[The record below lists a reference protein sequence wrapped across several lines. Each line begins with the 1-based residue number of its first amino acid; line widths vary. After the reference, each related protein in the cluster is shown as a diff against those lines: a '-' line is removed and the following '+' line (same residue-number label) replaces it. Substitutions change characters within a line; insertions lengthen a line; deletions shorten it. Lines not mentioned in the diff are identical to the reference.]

1 MSNNT
6 VSNSI
11 ITKKDLNRVFI
22 RSFGMQFSWNYERMQ
37 ALGYCWSILPVLK
50 KLYKDD
56 AEGLKAAVVRN
67 LEFFNTH
74 PYMALPIMGTTLA
87 MEEQAATGGKVDGKA
102 ISSIKVAMMGPLA
115 GIGDSFFWFTL
126 FPVCA
131 GIGVSLSQ
139 GGSIMGPLAFLI
151 LFNIF
156 NFGTRYLGLTYGYK
170 LGSSFIE
177 KISGG
182 SVMQRLSEGTTL
194 VGLMVLGV
202 MTATMVS
209 VPLGFVIGEG
219 EQAMTLASIFDGIMP
234 NIVPLLLTLGVYK
247 AIKKGMSTTIV
258 LFVVIGL
265 AILGAVIGLW

>member
-1 MSNNT
+1 MSENN
-6 VSNSI
+6 I
-11 ITKKDLNRVFI
+11 ITKKDLNRVF
-22 RSFGMQFSWNYERMQ
+22 RRAFGMQFSWNYERMQ
-37 ALGYCWSILPVLK
+37 ALGYCWTILPTLK

-56 AEGLKAAVVRN
+56 PEGLKHAVNRN

-74 PYMALPIMGTTLA
+74 PYMALPIFGVSLA
-87 MEEQAATGGKVDGKA
+87 MEEKMVQGGEVDGHA

-139 GGSIMGPLAFLI
+139 GGSILGPLAFLV

-156 NFGTRYLGLTYGYK
+156 NLGTRYFGLIYGYK
-170 LGSSFIE
+170 FGGSFIE

-209 VPLGFVIGEG
+209 VPLDFVVGKG
-219 EQAMTLASIFDGIMP
+219 EQALTLQGIFDGIMP
-234 NIVPLLLTLGVYK
+234 NLIPLLLTLGVYK
-247 AIKKGMSTTIV
+247 VIKKGMSTTAV
-258 LFVVIGL
+258 LFIVIGL
-265 AILGAVIGLW
+265 AILGAMIGLW

>member
-1 MSNNT
+1 MSETTNT
-6 VSNSI
+6 I
-11 ITKKDLNRVFI
+11 ITKKDLNRVF
-22 RSFGMQFSWNYERMQ
+22 RRGFGMQFSWNYERMQ
-37 ALGYCWSILPVLK
+37 ALGYCWSILPALK
-50 KLYKDD
+50 KIYKDD
-56 AEGLKAAVVRN
+56 PEALKAAVIRN

-74 PYMALPIMGTTLA
+74 PYMAMPIMGTSLA
-87 MEEQAATGGKVDGKA
+87 MEEKLAQGGEVDGNA
-102 ISSIKVAMMGPLA
+102 ISSIKVAMMGPFA

-139 GGSIMGPLAFLI
+139 GGSLLGPLVFLV

-156 NFGTRYLGLTYGYK
+156 NFGTRYFGLTYGYK
-170 LGSSFIE
+170 FGSSFIE

-209 VPLGFVIGEG
+209 VPLDFVVGEG
-219 EQAMTLASIFDGIMP
+219 EQAMTLLSIFDGIMP
-234 NIVPLLLTLGVYK
+234 NLVPLLLTLAVYRV
-247 AIKKGMSTTIV
+247 IKKGMSTTTV
-258 LFVVIGL
+258 LFIVIGI
-265 AILGAVIGLW
+265 AILGAFIGLW